1 MARKRKKSK
10 RWLAPVR
17 WWTLLD
23 ADFRRRALV
32 GGALL
37 SAVVGCL
44 LAAGYGLG
52 RLDDHVRDMM
62 LQQHP
67 SAEVTFVD
75 LPQDLA
81 ELALQDLHATV
92 ADLQSMRWTDDE
104 LCRATAERL
113 QAVGW
118 IEHLNFVRRANDA
131 VIQISADYRYPV
143 AMVQQNTEF
152 FMVDAQGV
160 RLPGSYRYDPTW
172 RLIQG
177 TAAPAPPAGALWPG
191 EDIQAGLAVLSRI
204 VSERFAHQITGVL
217 VENFGGRLDR
227 FGTHIALATDRSG
240 GRIAWGSAV
249 GHEVEEN
256 SVAQKIALLRA
267 NYRDSGRVDAD
278 HAVID
283 VSTFPD
289 RISIPG

>member
-1 MARKRKKSK
+1 
-10 RWLAPVR
+10 LI
-17 WWTLLD
+17 
-23 ADFRRRALV
+23 
-32 GGALL
+32 GGTLL
-37 SAVVGCL
+37 SAAVGCL
-44 LAAGYGLG
+44 LTAGYGFS

-75 LPQDLA
+75 LPEDLA
-81 ELALQDLHATV
+81 ALALQDLRATV
-92 ADLQSMRWTDDE
+92 ADMQSMRWTDDE
-104 LCRATAERL
+104 LCRRTAQRL

-118 IEHLNFVRRANDA
+118 IERVNFVRRSGDA
-131 VIQISADYRYPV
+131 IIQVSADYRYPA

-152 FMVDAQGV
+152 LMVDRQGV
-160 RLPGSYRYDPTW
+160 RLPGSYHYDSTW

-177 TAAPAPPAGALWPG
+177 VVSPPPPPGAVWPG

-204 VSERFAHQITGVL
+204 VSEPFAHQIAAVI

-227 FGTHIALATDRSG
+227 FGSHIELATDRSG

-249 GHEVEEN
+249 GYEVEEN
-256 SVAQKIALLRA
+256 SVEQKVALLRA
-267 NYRDSGRVDAD
+267 NYRDTGRVDAD